1 MRDKFKQENE
11 AEIDFEV
18 LQARTLRELE
28 AFARN
33 ALYNVRVPKSF
44 PVAASLAQQPKRSS
58 LSGTLD
64 EIRDTLDETLL
75 HGVVCLLTHTGGA
88 HEYACSYEYRCS
100 VCLHL
105 LHSVFHIS

>member
-1 MRDKFKQENE
+1 MRDKFKQENGDE

-44 PVAASLAQQPKRSS
+44 PVAASLAQQTKRSS
-58 LSGTLD
+58 LSGTGTTALRVQYHRLTD
-64 EIRDTLDETLL
+64 PTGRDGNTCLQPPAYPYRVRTLRT
-75 HGVVCLLTHTGGA
+75 CNA
-88 HEYACSYEYRCS
+88 
-100 VCLHL
+100 
-105 LHSVFHIS
+105 

>member
-1 MRDKFKQENE
+1 MIHIIRTCEPSMRDKFKQENEDE

-58 LSGTLD
+58 LSGSSRTFEL
-64 EIRDTLDETLL
+64 
-75 HGVVCLLTHTGGA
+75 V
-88 HEYACSYEYRCS
+88 
-100 VCLHL
+100 
-105 LHSVFHIS
+105 

>member
-33 ALYNVRVPKSF
+33 ALYNVRVHRSC

-58 LSGTLD
+58 LSGTLH
-64 EIRDTLDETLL
+64 ETLL
-75 HGVVCLLTHTGGA
+75 VVCLPTRDAPPRACLLSHTSITA
-88 HEYACSYEYRCS
+88 TQS
-100 VCLHL
+100 VAI
-105 LHSVFHIS
+105 HSCASNSIHVL